1 MPIGKR
7 SGHSHRFRLWK
18 ILVVLAVLAT
28 PMNLGASPLGTPDQ
42 DAPDT
47 GAPENLAAWR
57 DWVLHDLR
65 EKACPAL
72 GNDPEH
78 RQCVFPTRLT
88 LAMDQAGAAFSMAV
102 AVFAES
108 FVDLPRAERAWP
120 KDVRLDGRP
129 WPVADSAPTPAA
141 PVPGNT
147 PRMLVPPGEH
157 LIEGRLDFAA
167 PPDAL
172 AVDPRTG
179 MVELLRDG
187 AALPFDL
194 SADGRLRL
202 AERRD
207 ATREGDALTVTVFR
221 LVRDGSPLTVTTA
234 VTLDVSGMARRLA
247 LEKLLPPDSVPL
259 RASSPL
265 PLAFGPDGSLFV
277 QAGPGRFQLEVTS
290 RLPGR
295 VTELP
300 PATCPFGP
308 EIWAFAPAPDLR
320 EVEISGPPPVDP
332 RNTDLP
338 EAWKAFPAYAVT
350 QGTPFSLTQT
360 HRGEPA
366 PGPDTLAL
374 VRTLWLDFD
383 GRGLTAQDR
392 LTGETRRESFLAM
405 ASPAVLGRVALSG
418 RDAPLV
424 LVRPGDDGKTPD
436 PPLVPGVILP
446 GSRVSLTAE
455 SRYADFSGTLP
466 AVGFD
471 VDVTSLRAEMRLP
484 PGWTVLAASGP
495 DAATPTWVGRFTLL
509 DLFLILL
516 ASLVALRL
524 AGKAAGIAVLLF
536 LVLAYHQPD
545 APGLTWLFFLAA
557 LALYRLAGTR
567 AVAERAPWFGRLA
580 SLVRLCGWLAI
591 LVSAAIFIPREIRT
605 GLHPQLEPHAQR
617 PAPLLAMAPAE
628 GDNAVGEAPPPSP
641 AEDEKALMAPQAPP
655 RPAASPVRGAR
666 SAPTPAVAKGK
677 AASLDFDPEAL
688 IQTGPGLPDWSFHTL
703 RLSFDGPVS
712 REQTIRLWL
721 VPPWANLILAFVRC
735 ALLLAALLLVGK
747 SDRRAPSADPASD
760 RTSPP
765 PANPVPAAL
774 GAAVLLGCFAAVPAR
789 ARDFPPPD
797 MLEQY
802 KARLTEPAPCFP
814 SCLGSPGAAVAISGG
829 GLRIEVLLDAL
840 TGIAAPLPRV
850 SDGWRPVS
858 VTVDDKPAKGLLRA
872 DGAPH
877 VLVSRGTHRV
887 VLTGPLPASDSFAVD
902 WPLLPRTLAV
912 TAPGYQVRG
921 LAADGVPERAVR
933 LDRLEKPGTR
943 GDQPVPA
950 ETTTSRFAPFLS
962 VSRTLEL
969 GLEWNVH
976 TEVARLSPAGEAV
989 VVEIPLLPGESV
1001 TGEAVKAADGK
1012 ALAAFEPGQET
1023 LSWRSR
1029 LDIRPETVLTAPEDA
1044 PWTETWTIAAA
1055 PIWEVSAAG
1064 VPASQSFDASGLR
1077 RPVYR
1082 PWPGERLTLRVARPE
1097 AAPGETL
1104 TIDAADLR
1112 LVQGDR
1118 LAEASL
1124 SLRLRAATGRRH
1136 VLTLPPGAVE
1146 VKLLVDG
1153 RETAFGGPS
1162 EKTSETSP
1170 VRVEF
1175 PVKPGAHD
1183 VRLAWRHDT
1192 TVSALSASPAVDLG
1206 HGAANV
1212 RVAMELPRDR
1222 WTLLI
1227 FGDTPLSPVVGFW
1240 SHLAFILAAALIL
1253 GSFRTT
1259 PLTRRQWF
1267 LLALGLSQVSSPEA
1281 MLAAAWLFA
1290 LGLRHRYTPREGWF
1304 AFDAMQIG
1312 LVVLTLAGL
1321 SCLYTAIERGLLGDP
1336 LMQVSG
1342 NGSTA
1347 GHLVFTFDRVA
1358 GAIPQAMVVSAP
1370 LAVYRLAMLAWS
1382 LWMALALVSWIKWGV
1397 ARFTEGGAWR
1407 RPTVRL
1413 RRPSRRPTDP

>member
-1 MPIGKR
+1 
-7 SGHSHRFRLWK
+7 
-18 ILVVLAVLAT
+18 
-28 PMNLGASPLGTPDQ
+28 
-42 DAPDT
+42 
-47 GAPENLAAWR
+47 
-57 DWVLHDLR
+57 
-65 EKACPAL
+65 
-72 GNDPEH
+72 
-78 RQCVFPTRLT
+78 
-88 LAMDQAGAAFSMAV
+88 
-102 AVFAES
+102 
-108 FVDLPRAERAWP
+108 
-120 KDVRLDGRP
+120 
-129 WPVADSAPTPAA
+129 
-141 PVPGNT
+141 
-147 PRMLVPPGEH
+147 MLLPPGEH

-167 PPDAL
+167 LPDAL

-179 MVELLRDG
+179 LVELLRDG

-194 SADGRLRL
+194 SADGRLRP
-202 AERRD
+202 AARQD
-207 ATREGDALTVTVFR
+207 AKREGDALTVKVFR

-234 VTLDVSGMARRLA
+234 VTLEVSGMARRLV

-259 RASSPL
+259 RAASPL
-265 PLAFGPDGSLFV
+265 PVAFGPDGSLFV
-277 QAGPGRFQLEVTS
+277 QAGPGRFHLEVTS

-295 VTELP
+295 VTGLP

-308 EIWAFAPAPDLR
+308 EIWAFAAAPDLR
-320 EVEISGPPPVDP
+320 EVEISGPAPVDP

-350 QGTPFSLTQT
+350 QGTPFALTQT
-360 HRGEPA
+360 HRGGPA

-374 VRTLWLDFD
+374 IRTLWLDFD

-392 LTGETRRESFLAM
+392 LTGETRRESSLTM
-405 ASPAVLGRVALSG
+405 APPAVLGRVTLSG

-424 LVRPGDDGKTPD
+424 LVRPGEDGKTPD

-455 SRYADFSGTLP
+455 SRYEDFSGTLP

-495 DAATPTWVGRFTLL
+495 DAAGRTWVGRFTLL

-524 AGKAAGIAVLLF
+524 AGKTAGTTVLLF

-545 APGLTWLFFLAA
+545 APGPTWLFFLAA

-580 SLVRLCGWLAI
+580 SLLRLCGWLAI
-591 LVSAAIFIPREIRT
+591 LTTTAIFIPREIRT
-605 GLHPQLEPHAQR
+605 GLHPQLESHAQR

-628 GDNAVGEAPPPSP
+628 GDNAAAEGPEPSP
-641 AEDEKALMAPQAPP
+641 AGDEKALMAPQAPP
-655 RPAASPVRGAR
+655 RPAAGPVRGAR
-666 SAPTPAVAKGK
+666 SAPAPAVAKGK
-677 AASLDFDPEAL
+677 APSPDFDPEAL

-712 REQTIRLWL
+712 RDQTIRLWL

-735 ALLLAALLLVGK
+735 ALLLAALLLVGGR
-747 SDRRAPSADPASD
+747 DRRAPPADSAPD

-774 GAAVLLGCFAAVPAR
+774 VAAVLLGCFAVPAR
-789 ARDFPPPD
+789 AQDFPPSG

-814 SCLGSPGAAVAISGG
+814 SCLGSPGAAVAISGA
-829 GLRIEVLLDAL
+829 GLRIEVHLDAL
-840 TGIAAPLPRV
+840 TRIAAPLPRV

-858 VTVDDKPAKGLLRA
+858 VTVDDTPAKGLVRA

-887 VLTGPLPASDSFAVD
+887 VLTGPLPAPDSFAVD

-921 LAADGVPERAVR
+921 LSADGAPERAVR

-943 GDQPVPA
+943 EDRPVPA
-950 ETTTSRFAPFLS
+950 QNATSRFAPFLS

-969 GLEWNVH
+969 GLEWSVL

-1001 TGEAVKAADGK
+1001 LGETVRAADGK
-1012 ALAAFEPGQET
+1012 ALATFEPGQET

-1029 LDIRPETVLTAPEDA
+1029 LDIRPETVLTAPGDA

-1055 PIWEVSAAG
+1055 PIWEVSADG
-1064 VPASQSFDASGLR
+1064 VPPSQSFDASGLR

-1082 PWPGERLTLRVARPE
+1082 PWPGERLTLRVARPQ

-1104 TIDAADLR
+1104 TIDAADVH

-1118 LAEASL
+1118 LAEAAL

-1146 VKLLVDG
+1146 VKLMVDG
-1153 RETAFGGPS
+1153 RETALGGPP
-1162 EKTSETSP
+1162 EKTAATSP

-1192 TVSALSASPAVDLG
+1192 AVSALSTSPAVDLG
-1206 HGAANV
+1206 HEAANV
-1212 RVAMELPRDR
+1212 RVTMELPRDR

-1253 GSFRTT
+1253 GSFRAT

-1267 LLALGLSQVSSPEA
+1267 LLALGLSQISSPEA

-1290 LGLRHRYTPREGWF
+1290 LGLRQRYAPEKGWF
-1304 AFDAMQIG
+1304 VFDAMQIG

-1358 GAIPQAMVVSAP
+1358 GAIPRAMVVSAP
-1370 LAVYRLAMLAWS
+1370 LAAYRLAMLAWS
-1382 LWMALALVSWIKWGV
+1382 LWMALALLSWLKWGV

-1407 RPTVRL
+1407 RPVWRL